1 MAKVVTPKKAVRSS
15 FSSGQKCAVCGTF
28 LDDPRKRVKLKKDL
42 ALKLQ
47 EIVASENLDPEG
59 YLCNNNCYKSINR
72 YFELKAAL
80 KSLKTDLTQKFENVQ
95 GQSACVRW
103 KREFPSDVS
112 ENENSSAKASRP
124 MPSRMSKSSSLHL
137 GGPWPVQSYPV
148 IPRIIRPGLFLQPV
162 PTFLQQTGAFPLQ
175 PLPIPRGSVASLN
188 VASGAATTAPTSINQ
203 DFQSK
208 DSPACKVEVRT
219 LFFLQ

>member
-1 MAKVVTPKKAVRSS
+1 MAEVVTPKKPVRSS
-15 FSSGQKCAVCGTF
+15 VCSRQKCAVCGSF

-59 YLCNNNCYKSINR
+59 YLCNNNCYKSVNR

-95 GQSACVRW
+95 GQSVRW
-103 KREFPSDVS
+103 KRELPSDVS
-112 ENENSSAKASRP
+112 ENENSSSKASRP
-124 MPSRMSKSSSLHL
+124 MPRPMSKSSSLQS
-137 GGPWPVQSYPV
+137 GGPVQIYPV

-162 PTFLQQTGAFPLQ
+162 SRFLQQAGAFPLQ
-175 PLPIPRGSVASLN
+175 PLLIPQVSVASLN
-188 VASGAATTAPTSINQ
+188 VASSAVTNLPTSINQ
-203 DFQSK
+203 DFQSE
-208 DSPACKVEVRT
+208 DSPVCKVEVRN
-219 LFFLQ
+219 LFY